1 MVGPPVT
8 FDTHRSPEPL
18 CCDSSLDSGGSSNP
32 TRHVVLEES
41 NKDGTAVHH
50 IPPTLVSHND
60 TNGEVLSDEDSDAV
74 PTKPTPVI
82 RDAATP
88 SPPPTTTTTTN
99 QHHQIG
105 GIFYCSDDESGNIM
119 ERDYTGM
126 FEGPE
131 KTLEV
136 VFRRVVDNAVTT
148 SNRNRNQTDTILN
161 GTEPTSNDDHLAVY
175 DPVTATTNGPHMGL
189 RQLSRKDIDKIC
201 DRARCTILSSISN
214 QYLDAYVLSE
224 SSLFIYPYMLVLKTC
239 GTTTL
244 LRCIATLID
253 LGRKLGLEIDW
264 VGYSRKNFNFPGDQ
278 AFPHQ
283 SFHQELDY
291 LYSHRVLSERLDGNG
306 YTLGPVNGDHW
317 FVFVADH
324 TSRTGAL
331 EIDTD
336 RVLNIMMFDIDEN
349 VAKFFH
355 YDEYERNVDGET
367 KDEEVLRISN
377 EQTIE
382 SGIKDLCP
390 GAIIDPRAFEPCG
403 YSMNAVLFRSYTT
416 IHITPESGSS
426 YASFETNQKVGSYK
440 ALISNV
446 IRTFRPKRFVMTLMA
461 DEGGLKQV
469 KDNPLADAAVDSK
482 IVVPATKAP
491 ESGSALRLASFTK
504 QSFTYKR
511 STLAS
516 IKVEEDCCCMMG
528 NWVLEK
534 SMTNGGS
541 NGSANPLLNFENRRG
556 SKARG
561 MTIS

>member
-1 MVGPPVT
+1 MSPT
-8 FDTHRSPEPL
+8 LRSEQN
-18 CCDSSLDSGGSSNP
+18 CDSSHSSSDTIPDVVGGAKTLIHEPHPS
-32 TRHVVLEES
+32 
-41 NKDGTAVHH
+41 VHRFGSALGEDDE
-50 IPPTLVSHND
+50 ILV
-60 TNGEVLSDEDSDAV
+60 E
-74 PTKPTPVI
+74 
-82 RDAATP
+82 
-88 SPPPTTTTTTN
+88 SPPNVNTD
-99 QHHQIG
+99 
-105 GIFYCSDDESGNIM
+105 FSDDESGNIM

-136 VFRRVVDNAVTT
+136 VFRRVGDEH
-148 SNRNRNQTDTILN
+148 TDMNLM
-161 GTEPTSNDDHLAVY
+161 EEFV
-175 DPVTATTNGPHMGL
+175 NGPNCSSCSGPGGTMCTCSFCAARVGL
-189 RQLSRKDIDKIC
+189 RLLPREDVDKIC
-201 DRARCTILSSISN
+201 NRARCTILSSISN
-214 QYLDAYVLSE
+214 RYLDAYVLSE

-244 LRCIATLID
+244 LRCIATLVD

-291 LYSHRVLSERLDGNG
+291 LYGHRNLCERLDGNG

-324 TSRTGAL
+324 TTRTRAL

-349 VAKFFH
+349 VAKFFQ
-355 YDEYERNVDGET
+355 YDEYDRNVTGES
-367 KDEEVLRISN
+367 KEDEVTRISN
-377 EQTIE
+377 EQTVE

-403 YSMNAVLFRSYTT
+403 YSMNAVLFRSYST

-469 KDNPLADAAVDSK
+469 KDNPLADAAADSK

-491 ESGSALRLASFTK
+491 ESGSALRQASFTK

-511 STLAS
+511 SSLAS

-534 SMTNGGS
+534 ANTTNAS
-541 NGSANPLLNFENRRG
+541 ELRRG
-556 SKARG
+556 VKPRG
-561 MTIS
+561 MTMS

>member
-1 MVGPPVT
+1 
-8 FDTHRSPEPL
+8 
-18 CCDSSLDSGGSSNP
+18 
-32 TRHVVLEES
+32 
-41 NKDGTAVHH
+41 
-50 IPPTLVSHND
+50 
-60 TNGEVLSDEDSDAV
+60 
-74 PTKPTPVI
+74 
-82 RDAATP
+82 
-88 SPPPTTTTTTN
+88 
-99 QHHQIG
+99 
-105 GIFYCSDDESGNIM
+105 
-119 ERDYTGM
+119 
-126 FEGPE
+126 
-131 KTLEV
+131 
-136 VFRRVVDNAVTT
+136 
-148 SNRNRNQTDTILN
+148 
-161 GTEPTSNDDHLAVY
+161 
-175 DPVTATTNGPHMGL
+175 
-189 RQLSRKDIDKIC
+189 
-201 DRARCTILSSISN
+201 
-214 QYLDAYVLSE
+214 
-224 SSLFIYPYMLVLKTC
+224 
-239 GTTTL
+239 
-244 LRCIATLID
+244 
-253 LGRKLGLEIDW
+253 LEIDW

-306 YTLGPVNGDHW
+306 YTLGPVNADHW

-355 YDEYERNVDGET
+355 YDQYERNVDGET
-367 KDEEVLRISN
+367 KEDEVLRISN
-377 EQTIE
+377 EQTVE

-403 YSMNAVLFRSYTT
+403 YSMNAVLFRSYST

-469 KDNPLADAAVDSK
+469 KDNPLADAAADSK

-491 ESGSALRLASFTK
+491 ESGSALRLASYTK

-511 STLAS
+511 SSLAS

-534 SMTNGGS
+534 SMTTNGNSGS
-541 NGSANPLLNFENRRG
+541 VNQLVNFDNCRS